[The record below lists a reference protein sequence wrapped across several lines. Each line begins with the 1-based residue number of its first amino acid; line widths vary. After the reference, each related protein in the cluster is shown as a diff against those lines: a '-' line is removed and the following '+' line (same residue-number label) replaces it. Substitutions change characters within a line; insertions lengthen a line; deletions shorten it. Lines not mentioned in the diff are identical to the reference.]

1 MQRPTQQY
9 IETCKQFPISTAT
22 AVLVA
27 RDRRQELNADIEE
40 FLKNGGKITV
50 IEQPQIGKKPI
61 EQMMNFNGDPKVR
74 QQWQSRKKYLE
85 LISKH
90 QLSLMLLAG
99 RLRINRQT
107 LMDYLDGKI
116 SPAPHT
122 ISNIQVE
129 IEIMVKEKAAKK
141 AEAKELLKCC
151 F

>member
-9 IETCKQFPISTAT
+9 IETCKQYPISTAT
-22 AVLVA
+22 ALLVA
-27 RDRRQELNADIEE
+27 RDRREALNTDIENY
-40 FLKNGGKITV
+40 LTNGGKITV
-50 IEQPQIGKKPI
+50 IERPQVGRKPI
-61 EQMMNFNGDPKVR
+61 EQVMNFNGDTKTR
-74 QQWQSRKKYLE
+74 RTWQSREKYLD
-85 LISKH
+85 LMNKH

-107 LMDYLDGKI
+107 LMDYLNGKI

-122 ISNIQVE
+122 TTNIQVE
-129 IEIMVKEKAAKK
+129 IEFMVKEKVAQK